1 MRPGGR
7 SPRSSGEGGRLPA
20 RERPSAPPPTLR
32 EAFDLLVVPTVVLA
46 AVVVA
51 GVVAVVA

>member
-20 RERPSAPPPTLR
+20 RERPSAPPTPR
-32 EAFDLLVVPTVVLA
+32 EAFDLLVVPTVLA

>member
-7 SPRSSGEGGRLPA
+7 APRSSGERGRLPE
-20 RERPSAPPPTLR
+20 RERRSAPPTLR
-32 EAFDLLVVPTVVLA
+32 EAFDLLVVPAAVLA

-51 GVVAVVA
+51 GVVAVVG

>member
-1 MRPGGR
+1 VRPGGR

-20 RERPSAPPPTLR
+20 RERPSAPPTPR